1 VVAQERGVA
10 KTDLPCGVPVL
21 GYDRP
26 REIPGSHYDPPA
38 NANDLWSRI
47 TSGWGVV

>member
-1 VVAQERGVA
+1 MEFIAIALIGLYLFALAR
-10 KTDLPCGVPVL
+10 VL
-21 GYDRP
+21 GDDRP